1 MATRDIGLLVIGLG
15 GGRRV
20 ATDRVDHRVGLSGMV
35 QRGQRVEAGAPLAMV
50 HAASVDAAQVA
61 IARLQ
66 ALVAIGGESPAPV
79 GPVWTSLAG
88 S

>member
-1 MATRDIGLLVIGLG
+1 
-15 GGRRV
+15 
-20 ATDRVDHRVGLSGMV
+20 
-35 QRGQRVEAGAPLAMV
+35 VEAGAPLAMV

-66 ALVAIGGESPAPV
+66 ALVAIGGDSPAPV